1 MLQVQQQQKQAQPA
15 SGQLGSDHLYT
26 GSGAVQQEEREHG
39 ARRSVEGQ
47 CKERS
52 DDRSGHHHE
61 KL

>member
-1 MLQVQQQQKQAQPA
+1 MPQVQQLRKWAQPA
-15 SGQLGSDHLYT
+15 LGQLGSDHLYA

-39 ARRSVEGQ
+39 ARKSVEGR

-61 KL
+61 KQ